1 MPNTLVWDNTG
12 ERLYEA
18 GVSKTVLYTQ
28 AIGGTYPKGVAWN
41 GVSSITDKP
50 SGAEASPLYADDIK
64 YLNLRSVEE
73 YAATIEAYT
82 YPDEFAECDGSA
94 EIAKGVTIGQQK
106 RKTFGLSYRTAIGN
120 DTDDVSHGY
129 KLHLIYGATASP
141 TEKQHNS
148 LNDSPVQPP

>member
-73 YAATIEAYT
+73 
-82 YPDEFAECDGSA
+82 
-94 EIAKGVTIGQQK
+94 
-106 RKTFGLSYRTAIGN
+106 LS
-120 DTDDVSHGY
+120 
-129 KLHLIYGATASP
+129 LI
-141 TEKQHNS
+141 HI
-148 LNDSPVQPP
+148 